1 MKTIYLKI
9 LALVSFLVM
18 IVANALANILPIN
31 NITTGQ
37 ISDSYPNLFAPAG
50 FTFSIWGL
58 IYLLLFIYTIYQFF
72 LKGKDEEIIKK
83 ISPYYIASSLINA
96 TWIFAWH
103 YEQIFLSVI
112 LMLGILYCLI
122 KIANIMRDQK
132 LEFMKNLF
140 LSVPFSIY
148 FGWITVAT
156 VANIT
161 VFLVSTGWNGFGVA
175 DYVWTSII
183 LLVATFVGIARTFY
197 DKKIAYILVFIWAYY
212 GILSKHTSLNGFN
225 NQYSLII
232 YTLYICL
239 GLFLITTIYF
249 LVKKPSTTKN

>member
-9 LALVSFLVM
+9 LALISFIIM

-37 ISDSYPNLFAPAG
+37 ISDSYPNLFAPAP

-96 TWIFAWH
+96 AWIFAWH
-103 YEQIFLSVI
+103 YEQMFLSVI

-122 KIANIMRDQK
+122 KIASIMRDQK

-140 LSVPFSIY
+140 ISVPFSIY

-161 VFLVSTGWNGFGVA
+161 VFLVSTGWNGFGVSEP
-175 DYVWTSII
+175 VWTAII
-183 LLVATFVGIARTFY
+183 LLVAASIGILRTFY

-212 GILSKHTSLNGFN
+212 GILSNHISFTGFDGNYPLVIYMLYACISLFM
-225 NQYSLII
+225 II
-232 YTLYICL
+232 IFYL
-239 GLFLITTIYF
+239 LFHNKN
-249 LVKKPSTTKN
+249 KKVG